1 MKIVE
6 DAKRW
11 WRWFSMQA
19 MLAAAAIQG
28 AWIFIPSEM
37 RDSFP
42 KNWIQGFTVALLVLG
57 IAGRLVQQTPK
68 DPP

>member
-1 MKIVE
+1 MKIVD

-19 MLAAAAIQG
+19 MVAAAAIQG
-28 AWIFIPSEM
+28 AWVFIPDSM

-57 IAGRLVQQTPK
+57 IAGRLVNQTPK
-68 DPP
+68 E

>member
-1 MKIVE
+1 MKIVD

-19 MLAAAAIQG
+19 MVAAAAIQG
-28 AWIFIPSEM
+28 AWVFIPDSM